1 MKRIILA
8 LLITVSVSSV
18 VNAQAFT
25 FGIKAGANINKLTG
39 EAFSNE
45 FSFGYHAGVFGNI
58 GLGKHWALQPEVLF
72 SQVNIDTANSTTAI
86 YNPDFDKLS
95 HIQMSYL
102 SIPLLLEFKLSKGI
116 ALQAGPQYSI
126 LLNQNESL
134 VQNGKDAFKMGDFAV
149 LGGVEVKVSSLRIYA
164 RYALGLTNINNI
176 GDQDQWKSQS
186 IQVGLGLSLF

>member
-1 MKRIILA
+1 MKRIIVA
-8 LLITVSVSSV
+8 FLIIVSIFSV
-18 VNAQAFT
+18 ANAQTFT

-45 FSFGYHAGVFGNI
+45 FSFGYHAGIFGTI
-58 GLGKHWALQPEVLF
+58 GMGKHWALQPEVLF

-86 YNPDFDKLS
+86 YNPDLNKLS
-95 HIQMSYL
+95 QIQMSYL
-102 SIPLLLEFKLSKGI
+102 SIPLLLEFKLSKAI

-176 GDQDQWKSQS
+176 DDQDQWKSQS

>member
-1 MKRIILA
+1 MKRIFLA
-8 LLITVSVSSV
+8 LLITISIFSVA
-18 VNAQAFT
+18 NAQTFT

-45 FSFGYHAGVFGNI
+45 FSFGYHAGIFGTI
-58 GLGKHWALQPEVLF
+58 GLGKHWAIQPEVLF
-72 SQVNIDTANSTTAI
+72 SQINIDTASSTTAI
-86 YNPDFDKLS
+86 YNPDLNKLS
-95 HIQMSYL
+95 QIQMSYL
-102 SIPLLLEFKLSKGI
+102 SIPVLLEFKLSKAI

-149 LGGVEVKVSSLRIYA
+149 LGGLEVKVSSLRIYA
-164 RYALGLTNINNI
+164 RYAVGLTNINNI
-176 GDQDQWKSQS
+176 DDQDQWKSQS

>member
-1 MKRIILA
+1 MKRIIVA
-8 LLITVSVSSV
+8 LLIILSIFSVA
-18 VNAQAFT
+18 NAQTFT

-45 FSFGYHAGVFGNI
+45 FSFGYHAGIFGTI
-58 GLGKHWALQPEVLF
+58 GMGKHWALQPEVLF

-86 YNPDFDKLS
+86 YNPDLNKLS
-95 HIQMSYL
+95 QIQMSYL
-102 SIPLLLEFKLSKGI
+102 SIPLLLEFKLSKAI

-176 GDQDQWKSQS
+176 DDQDQWKSQS

>member
-1 MKRIILA
+1 MKKIFLSLIIVV
-8 LLITVSVSSV
+8 TVSAAA
-18 VNAQAFT
+18 NAQAFV

-39 EAFSNE
+39 EAFKDE
-45 FSFGYHAGVFGNI
+45 FSFGYHAGVFATI

-72 SQVNIDTANSTTAI
+72 SQVNIDTATSTTTI
-86 YNPDFDKLS
+86 YNPDFNKLS

-126 LLNQNESL
+126 LLNQDESL

-164 RYALGLTNINNI
+164 RYAVGLTNINNI
-176 GDQDQWKSQS
+176 GNQDQWKSQS
-186 IQVGLGLSLF
+186 IQAGLGLSLF